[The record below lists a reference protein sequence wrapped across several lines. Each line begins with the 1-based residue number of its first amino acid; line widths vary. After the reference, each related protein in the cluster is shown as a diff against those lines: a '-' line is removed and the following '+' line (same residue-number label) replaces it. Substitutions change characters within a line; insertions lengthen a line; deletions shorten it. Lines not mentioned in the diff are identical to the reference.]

1 MEWYTYVLI
10 FIIFIFCMS
19 SAVLSFTSKNE
30 MDKFEKDKF
39 PYRKEQAKKYSKWA
53 MYAGIVAL
61 VILVIYG
68 ILFLWWWASGKTGA
82 GMLTT
87 AQSAGTTIGGKFS
100 SFGSAVKRAWNNLK
114 SQPGGGNVGGG
125 GDGNGNGG
133 GDVGGDGNGNG
144 NWGSSP
150 LLIEDYSGVDS

>member
-1 MEWYTYVLI
+1 
-10 FIIFIFCMS
+10 
-19 SAVLSFTSKNE
+19 
-30 MDKFEKDKF
+30 
-39 PYRKEQAKKYSKWA
+39 
-53 MYAGIVAL
+53 
-61 VILVIYG
+61 
-68 ILFLWWWASGKTGA
+68 
-82 GMLTT
+82 MLTT

>member
-1 MEWYTYVLI
+1 
-10 FIIFIFCMS
+10 
-19 SAVLSFTSKNE
+19 

-87 AQSAGTTIGGKFS
+87 AQSAGTTIGGGITAVGTTIGGKFS
-100 SFGSAVKRAWNNLK
+100 SFGSAVKRAWNNPK
-114 SQPGGGNVGGG
+114 SQPVSGGDGEEMGGNN
-125 GDGNGNGG
+125 GDGGNGNGG
-133 GDVGGDGNGNG
+133 GGGDGDG
-144 NWGSSP
+144 
-150 LLIEDYSGVDS
+150 